1 MGAQKNVP
9 KKGLVTL
16 SSYIFYVKS
25 QSNIVYEYFK
35 TKIVSR
41 DTIIP
46 PQVHWTLATVIGGFW
61 VSLIY
66 LILNFKKTVCPK
78 NVCVQH
84 WSVIPRHAKINPQYW
99 ICNMSRIN
107 WVYVNFCVCDALR
120 DFGSNAYKR
129 RSNGWPKHRSN

>member
-1 MGAQKNVP
+1 MPHPNVFWYGLNGMCAQKKKN

-46 PQVHWTLATVIGGFW
+46 PQVHWTLATVIGGG
-61 VSLIY
+61 
-66 LILNFKKTVCPK
+66 
-78 NVCVQH
+78 
-84 WSVIPRHAKINPQYW
+84 
-99 ICNMSRIN
+99 
-107 WVYVNFCVCDALR
+107 
-120 DFGSNAYKR
+120 FGY
-129 RSNGWPKHRSN
+129 H